1 MKTQTTKSFFKKI
14 AASSSNPRSGTKRED
29 LHWEFEAIE
38 AADLPNLPQ
47 EQVCT
52 LVNSVIEAFGRK
64 LIAAAS
70 DDWNFKPSGVNFTN
84 AYEDMVAERTS
95 SRLVT
100 KESLKALGEFY
111 KTQAVKV
118 LGVALPAASAGASVI
133 ADRFK
138 VIAGKND
145 ALLVMSQ
152 RLEALVEKCD
162 EEEILPFVELIE
174 VMMRELSELMEIK
187 VSADML

>member
-1 MKTQTTKSFFKKI
+1 MKTIQTSSFFKKI
-14 AASSSNPRSGTKRED
+14 AASSSNPRSGTKREN
-29 LHWEFEAIE
+29 LAWEFQGVEASDISVLP
-38 AADLPNLPQ
+38 AD
-47 EQVCT
+47 QVAVMC
-52 LVNSVIEAFGRK
+52 NSVIEAFGRK

-70 DDWNFKPSGVNFTN
+70 DDWNFKPSGVSFET
-84 AYEDMVAERTS
+84 AYADMIAERTS

-118 LGVALPAASAGASVI
+118 LGVALPAAQAGGNVI

-145 ALLVMSQ
+145 ALAVMSQ
-152 RLEALVEKCD
+152 RLESLVERCD

-174 VMMRELSELMEIK
+174 VLMNELTELQSIK
-187 VSADML
+187 VSAEML

>member
-1 MKTQTTKSFFKKI
+1 MKTIQTSSFFKKI
-14 AASSSNPRSGTKRED
+14 AATSNNPRSGTKREN
-29 LHWEFEAIE
+29 LSWSFEAIE
-38 AADLPNLPQ
+38 AQDVPALDAA
-47 EQVCT
+47 QVAT
-52 LVNSVIEAFGRK
+52 VVNSVIEAFGRK

-70 DDWNFKPSGVNFTN
+70 DDWNFSPSGVTFET
-84 AYEDMVAERTS
+84 AYQDLVAERTS

-118 LGVALPAASAGASVI
+118 LGVALPAASAGAAVI

-145 ALLVMSQ
+145 ALKVMSQ
-152 RLEALVEKCD
+152 RLESLVENCA

-174 VMMRELSELMEIK
+174 VMMQELADLQEIK
-187 VSADML
+187 MSADML

>member
-1 MKTQTTKSFFKKI
+1 MKTVQAKSFFKKI
-14 AASSSNPRSGTKRED
+14 AASSTNPRSGTKRED
-29 LHWEFEAIE
+29 LHWSYEALEVQDLEAI
-38 AADLPNLPQ
+38 PS
-47 EQVCT
+47 EQVL
-52 LVNSVIEAFGRK
+52 LVLNNATEAFGRK

-70 DDWNFKPSGVNFTN
+70 DDWNFCPSGVTFAN
-84 AYEDMVAERTS
+84 AYQDLIAERTS

-118 LGVALPAASAGASVI
+118 LGVALPAAQAGANVI

-138 VIAGKND
+138 AIAGKND
-145 ALLVMSQ
+145 ALAVMGK
-152 RLEALVEKCD
+152 RLESLVENCA

-174 VMMRELSELMEIK
+174 VMMKELEELQEIK
-187 VSADML
+187 VSAEML

>member
-38 AADLPNLPQ
+38 ESDIKDLNQ
-47 EQVCT
+47 AQVAT
-52 LVNSVIEAFGRK
+52 VVNSVIEAYGRK

-84 AYEDMVAERTS
+84 AYEDLVAERTS

-118 LGVALPAASAGASVI
+118 LGVALPAAQAGANVI

-174 VMMRELSELMEIK
+174 VMMRELNELMEIK

>member
-1 MKTQTTKSFFKKI
+1 MKTIQAKSFFKKI

-29 LHWEFEAIE
+29 LHWTFEAIE
-38 AADLPNLPQ
+38 ESDVSTLPA
-47 EQVCT
+47 EQVAVMC
-52 LVNSVIEAFGRK
+52 NSVIESFGRK
-64 LIAAAS
+64 LIAQES
-70 DDWNFKPSGVNFTN
+70 DNWNFSPTGVNFES
-84 AYEDMVAERTS
+84 AYLDLVAERTS

-118 LGVALPAASAGASVI
+118 LGVALPAAQAGGNVI

-145 ALLVMSQ
+145 ALAVMSQ
-152 RLEALVEKCD
+152 RLESLVEKCD

-174 VMMRELSELMEIK
+174 VMMKELNELMEIK
-187 VSADML
+187 VSAEML